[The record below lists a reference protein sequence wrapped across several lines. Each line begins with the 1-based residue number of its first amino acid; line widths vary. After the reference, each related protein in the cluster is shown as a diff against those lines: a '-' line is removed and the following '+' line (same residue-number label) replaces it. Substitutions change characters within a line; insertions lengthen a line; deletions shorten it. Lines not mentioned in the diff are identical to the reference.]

1 MKKYYTDKIAMTDRI
16 TKLISMIYDSVP
28 QVEADRAKL
37 ITESYKETEGLP
49 MVLRRAKAFEK
60 ILHQLPI
67 VIRDGELIVGN
78 LTKAPFSTQIFPEF
92 SNDWIEQEFDRISK
106 RTGDVFQITEENKK
120 ELSES
125 FQYWKGKTV
134 NELAASYMCPETKQ
148 AIGHGIFTVG
158 NYWFNGIGH
167 ISVDYEK
174 VLKKGFAGIR
184 SEAVKKLEEGDC
196 TSPEFLEKRAF
207 YQAVVIVMDAG
218 IHFANRF
225 ARLAEDMAGKESDGK
240 RREELK
246 QIAVNCSK
254 VPEKPAENFYEACQ
268 LFWFVQ
274 LLIQLE
280 SNGHSISPM
289 RFDQYMYPYYER
301 DIRNGLLSRETAQEI
316 LDCLWVKLNDINK
329 IRDEESTKGFGGYPM
344 FQNLIVGGQ
353 HPDGGDATND
363 LSFACLEATA
373 HIKMAQPSISIR
385 VWNNTP
391 DSLLRKAAEVTRLGL
406 GMPAYYND
414 EVIIPAMVNR
424 GVSLEDARDY
434 GIIGC
439 VEPQKGG
446 KTEGWHDAAFFN
458 IAKVLEVT
466 LNNGMDGG
474 EQIGPKTGDW
484 TRFESFEELMEAY
497 KKQMEYFVKLLVNA
511 DNAVDLAHASRV
523 PLPFV
528 SSMVYDCLGRGK
540 TINEGGAYYNFT
552 GPQGVGV
559 ADVADSLSAI
569 KYLVYDTKKVD
580 AEEYQRAI
588 RNNFG
593 DGLPEQP
600 VRKVPRE
607 LIERVIRKLT
617 AKGERLT
624 EEQLTEL
631 LNLDIPMPDLHGGKT
646 DNGDYSRLLTY
657 ISECPRY
664 GNDHDDADQIAHDA
678 AMIYCREVE
687 KYQNPR
693 GGKFQP
699 GLYPVSANVPM
710 GGQTG
715 ALPDG
720 RKAGLPI
727 ADGVSPC
734 SGHDKNGPTAVA
746 NSVAKLNHSIA
757 SNGTLLNQK
766 FHPSALEGDKGLDKL
781 SALIRGYFD
790 QKGMHVQYNV
800 ISREKLLD
808 AQKNPDKY
816 RDMIVRVAGYS
827 AVFVS
832 LDKSLQDDIIART
845 EQMF

>member
-1 MKKYYTDKIAMTDRI
+1 MKKFYTDKIVMTGRI
-16 TKLISMIYDSVP
+16 TKLVNMIYDSVP
-28 QVEADRAKL
+28 QVEADRARL
-37 ITESYKETEGLP
+37 VTESYKETEGLP
-49 MVLRRAKAFEK
+49 VVLRRAKAFEK
-60 ILHQLPI
+60 ILNYLPI

-78 LTKAPFSTQIFPEF
+78 LTKAPFSTQIFPEY
-92 SNDWIEQEFDRISK
+92 SNDWIEQEFDRIDK
-106 RTGDVFQITEENKK
+106 RTGDIFQISEECKR
-120 ELSES
+120 ELSEC
-125 FQYWKGKTV
+125 FRYWKGKTV
-134 NELAASYMCPETKQ
+134 NELAASYMCPETKT
-148 AIGHGIFTVG
+148 AIEHGVFTVG

-174 VLKKGFAGIR
+174 VLKKGFNGIKDEVSDR
-184 SEAVKKLEEGDC
+184 LKDADD
-196 TSPEFLEKRAF
+196 TDPAFIEKRAF
-207 YQAVVIVMDAG
+207 YEALIIVLNAG
-218 IHFANRF
+218 ISFAERF
-225 ARLAEDMAGKESDGK
+225 AALAEKSAAEETDLVRK
-240 RREELK
+240 RELQ
-246 QIAVNCSK
+246 QIAGNCRN
-254 VPEKPAENFYEACQ
+254 VPANPARSFYEACQ

-274 LLIQLE
+274 LMIQLE

-289 RFDQYMYPYYER
+289 RFDQYMYPYYEH
-301 DIRNGLLSRETAQEI
+301 DISAGILSREDAQEI
-316 LDCLWVKLNDINK
+316 LDCLWVKFNDVNK
-329 IRDEESTKGFGGYPM
+329 IRDEDSTKGFGGYPM

-353 HPDGGDATND
+353 YPDGGDATND

-373 HIKMAQPSISIR
+373 HTRMAQPSISIR

-391 DSLLRKAAEVTRLGL
+391 DSLMRKAAEVTRIGL

-458 IAKVLEVT
+458 IAKVLEIT
-466 LNNGMDGG
+466 LNNGMDAGVR
-474 EQIGPKTGDW
+474 IGPETGDW
-484 TRFESFEELMEAY
+484 TTFRSYEELVEAY
-497 KKQMEYFVKLLVNA
+497 KKQMEYFVRLLVNA
-511 DNAVDLAHASRV
+511 DNSVDIAHARRV

-528 SSMVYDCLGRGK
+528 SSMVYDCIGRGK
-540 TINEGGAYYNFT
+540 TINEGGAFYNFT

-559 ADVADSLSAI
+559 ADVADSLAAI
-569 KYLVYDTKKVD
+569 KHLVYDTKQVS
-580 AEEYQRAI
+580 AAEYQQALQD
-588 RNNFG
+588 NFG
-593 DGLPEQP
+593 NETVDHA
-600 VRKVPRE
+600 VRKVPRDI
-607 LIERVIRKLT
+607 IEKVIRKLT
-617 AKGERLT
+617 AEGERLS
-624 EEQLTEL
+624 EEQLNEL
-631 LNLDIPMPDLHGGKT
+631 LNLDIPMPGAGEKDSDTGRYT
-646 DNGDYSRLLTY
+646 RLLTL
-657 ISECPRY
+657 ISECPQY
-664 GNDHDDADQIAHDA
+664 GNDNDEADRIAHDA

-687 KYQNPR
+687 KYKNPR
-693 GGKFQP
+693 GGQFQP

-766 FHPSALEGDKGLDKL
+766 FHPSALEGERGLDKL
-781 SALIRGYFD
+781 SALVRGYFD